1 MKRLKISVFLLVII
15 LILSFVQSYYVCSYS
30 DKIIDEVKKIESLSR
45 DKKYDEALAISRKLS
60 KDYEKYEIFFLTTL
74 QDEKVSELSFSFSR
88 LTPLIEEQ
96 SDEISAETESVC
108 EHIERIK
115 RMEKPYWYNII

>member
-1 MKRLKISVFLLVII
+1 MIR
-15 LILSFVQSYYVCSYS
+15 
-30 DKIIDEVKKIESLSR
+30 EVKKIESLSSEQ
-45 DKKYDEALAISRKLS
+45 KYDEALILSQKLS
-60 KDYEKYEIFFLTTL
+60 DEYERYEIFFLTML

-115 RMEKPYWYNII
+115 RTEKPYWYNII